1 MLKATLR
8 YTRYLLATLSTVA
21 FINFTKIIIVY

>member
-1 MLKATLR
+1 MITMLKLTVR

-21 FINFTKIIIVY
+21 FGWGQN